1 METDSFLQTLR
12 RFTCRRGPIKE
23 LRSDQGTNFVGAE
36 IKLMGALQEMDDDK
50 IKAELLKESIDW
62 IRNPVTASNF
72 VWERQIRS
80 VRNIMAALVK
90 QHGHSLNDESLPT
103 LLCEAEAVVNNRL
116 LTTKTLSDPLSP
128 MPLSPS
134 TLLTGKTKLIIPHYR
149 KVSTRGYLLQTSLE
163 ARTAY
168 F

>member
-1 METDSFLQTLR
+1 M
-12 RFTCRRGPIKE
+12 
-23 LRSDQGTNFVGAE
+23 DQ
-36 IKLMGALQEMDDDK
+36 K
-50 IKAELLKESIDW
+50 
-62 IRNPVTASNF
+62 PVTASNF

-90 QHGHSLNDESLPT
+90 QHGHSLNDESLQT

-116 LTTKTLSDPLSP
+116 LTTKTLNDPLSP

>member
-1 METDSFLQTLR
+1 METDLFLQTLQ

-36 IKLMGALQEMDDDK
+36 IKLMAALQEMDDDK

-62 IRNPVTASNF
+62 IRNPVTASYF

-134 TLLTGKTKLIIPHYR
+134 TLLT
-149 KVSTRGYLLQTSLE
+149 RGVKNIFRSYS
-163 ARTAY
+163 
-168 F
+168 

>member
-1 METDSFLQTLR
+1 M
-12 RFTCRRGPIKE
+12 
-23 LRSDQGTNFVGAE
+23 DQ
-36 IKLMGALQEMDDDK
+36 K
-50 IKAELLKESIDW
+50 
-62 IRNPVTASNF
+62 PVTASNF

-134 TLLTGKTKLIIPHYR
+134 TLLT
-149 KVSTRGYLLQTSLE
+149 RGVKNIFRSYS
-163 ARTAY
+163 
-168 F
+168 